1 MNFEMLLK
9 TFGLICYAADGTTSE
24 AADTNTNNS
33 ANQDAGATEQ
43 QGQQNQTTITAEQ
56 FDKLQQDL
64 LAQQKRFDKLN
75 TDHQKALKSLD
86 DEKKK
91 SMSAQELEDMKRRES
106 EEKFKTLEKE
116 LNEKT
121 LAFEKT
127 QLISQKQFDADF
139 IGLVKGE
146 NIEEFKLN
154 VEKFN
159 EKINQLVEKKVNE
172 KLAQSSNVPK
182 KGNGQTSDD
191 IFTIDEFNKIKDD
204 RHLILANWEKFNRS
218 KNFYQKK

>member
-1 MNFEMLLK
+1 MLLK
-9 TFGLICYAADGTTSE
+9 TFGLICYAADGTTTGT
-24 AADTNTNNS
+24 ADTSANNS
-33 ANQDAGATEQ
+33 ATQETGATGD

-75 TDHQKALKSLD
+75 TDYQKKQQELD
-86 DEKKK
+86 AERKK

-106 EEKFKTLEKE
+106 EEKFKTLERE

-127 QLISQKQFDADF
+127 QLISQKQLDSDF
-139 IGLVKGE
+139 IGLVKGD

-182 KGNGQTSDD
+182 KGNGQTTDD
-191 IFTIDEFNKIKDD
+191 IFTIDEFNRIKDD